1 MAALEASRQSTC
13 GREVALTV
21 EQSPLV
27 ATRAEAAAEAEAR
40 GDGGKTEK
48 IGYVFWGALALFVAI
63 PELVAAG
70 WHVPWPTISETV
82 GHLEKH
88 HHWVRVLV
96 VAGLASLTTRV
107 VFYPWPNKTPDPPA
121 RSVMRR
127 KS

>member
-1 MAALEASRQSTC
+1 MVSPSNESSVTC
-13 GREVALTV
+13 GREVGMTV

-40 GDGGKTEK
+40 ADGKTEK
-48 IGYVFWGALALFVAI
+48 IGYIFWGVLALFVAI

-121 RSVMRR
+121 RFVTER
-127 KS
+127 KR

>member
-1 MAALEASRQSTC
+1 
-13 GREVALTV
+13 VTV

-27 ATRAEAAAEAEAR
+27 VTRAEAAAEAEVRA
-40 GDGGKTEK
+40 DGGKTEK
-48 IGYVFWGALALFVAI
+48 IGYVFWGVLALFVAI
-63 PELVAAG
+63 PELIAAG

-96 VAGLASLTTRV
+96 VAGLASFTTRV

-121 RSVMRR
+121 RPVGG
-127 KS
+127 KGL